1 MLVSFYE
8 CFIFLLSV
16 LWSLF
21 SSFPL
26 IFFNSIHCSSN
37 SCPDTTDQPTLSL
50 HFVLTH
56 SSSTHSVKFV
66 PPTLFPLLWTFYQFH
81 DKCFAVWSHLLKHFF
96 FFTSVTSWIP
106 GCVEQIYPNSQ
117 LHHYWGWQFYNYAS
131 GHTNPND
138 LVTVSPATNEGSVI
152 MHDRGGFTSGWPDYW
167 AWGRHHQPV
176 TNNGHVQVLCSCH
189 LVIFQYSLPAYGM
202 RPPNFSK
209 PSGISKGMLWGQED
223 IMHNFLVL
231 DYPAS
236 WHKLLVIFP
245 GLFGGERQSRQSR
258 HSRVLLCSLLLSN
271 LEAAVRLCKPSTTK
285 AGWGG
290 GSWREYGELMATVTL
305 SWAVALT
312 VIKAIVEGRVDSR
325 LQDREW

>member
-1 MLVSFYE
+1 MFCCLE
-8 CFIFLLSV
+8 P
-16 LWSLF
+16 
-21 SSFPL
+21 SSK
-26 IFFNSIHCSSN
+26 
-37 SCPDTTDQPTLSL
+37 T
-50 HFVLTH
+50 
-56 SSSTHSVKFV
+56 
-66 PPTLFPLLWTFYQFH
+66 
-81 DKCFAVWSHLLKHFF
+81 FF

-176 TNNGHVQVLCSCH
+176 TNNGHVQFLCSCH

-285 AGWGG
+285 AEWELAWIWRTNGDCHTFLGC
-290 GSWREYGELMATVTL
+290 GSDCHQSNCR
-305 SWAVALT
+305 
-312 VIKAIVEGRVDSR
+312 R
-325 LQDREW
+325 

>member
-1 MLVSFYE
+1 MS
-8 CFIFLLSV
+8 
-16 LWSLF
+16 
-21 SSFPL
+21 
-26 IFFNSIHCSSN
+26 
-37 SCPDTTDQPTLSL
+37 
-50 HFVLTH
+50 
-56 SSSTHSVKFV
+56 
-66 PPTLFPLLWTFYQFH
+66 
-81 DKCFAVWSHLLKHFF
+81 
-96 FFTSVTSWIP
+96 
-106 GCVEQIYPNSQ
+106 G
-117 LHHYWGWQFYNYAS
+117 QFYNYAS

-176 TNNGHVQVLCSCH
+176 TNNGHVQFLCSCY

-209 PSGISKGMLWGQED
+209 PSGISKGMVWGQED
-223 IMHNFLVL
+223 IMHNFVVL
-231 DYPAS
+231 DYPES
-236 WHKLLVIFP
+236 WHKLVVVFP

-290 GSWREYGELMATVTL
+290 GSWREYGELMAL
-305 SWAVALT
+305 SHFPGLWLWLSS
-312 VIKAIVEGRVDSR
+312 KQ
-325 LQDREW
+325 LQKVGWTADYRTENDNYRPHQWKQKSPNWLFIFVPETTIIYLFILHLYLECLAFLKI